1 MSKRTNPFKQPWNKG
16 YDDGM
21 EGRPYDAENFILE
34 AAEYYGMGYEIGE
47 RERRELTNDH
57 SSNT

>member
-1 MSKRTNPFKQPWNKG
+1 
-16 YDDGM
+16 M